1 MEVTATVMAYRKRKL
16 DGSVVYAMRNPDG
29 SWVEFPAPEEQA
41 ATQQATS
48 AQMGTATSIRQ
59 FLRQIGRRGGQARA
73 ARHSHAELASWGRVR
88 HTSKAI
94 L

>member
-1 MEVTATVMAYRKRKL
+1 MAYRITKR

-29 SWVEFPAPEEQA
+29 SLVEFSAEEMADRQA
-41 ATQQATS
+41 AS
-48 AQMGTATSIRQ
+48 AQMDAATSIRQ

-73 ARHSHAELASWGRVR
+73 ARHGHAELASWGRVR